1 MTGQKDEGEEGQRG
15 NGETE
20 DKGAAPRS
28 SDPLPISPLTHFPFG
43 LLPPLILMS
52 VSSTQNIHPSSVV
65 SPQARLG
72 GDCSIGPYCIVG
84 DEVTLGDGV
93 RLEAHCVIDGRTEIG
108 DGTHVYPFVSIGLAS
123 QDLKY
128 RGEPAE
134 TRIGRKCS
142 IREFVTIH
150 RGTQGGGMLTEIG
163 DDCLIMAQAHVA
175 HDCIIGNNV
184 IMANG
189 ATLAGHVSV
198 EDGANIGA
206 YSGVHQFCR
215 VGREAYV
222 GGYSVV
228 VKDALPYALSVGNHA
243 RCYGLNT
250 TGMKRRG
257 YTTEVINTLHHAF
270 HLLLNA
276 RLNTSQALS
285 AIREEITNS
294 AEVEE
299 LVRFIETSQRGVI
312 K

>member
-1 MTGQKDEGEEGQRG
+1 MSALRPRD
-15 NGETE
+15 
-20 DKGAAPRS
+20 AAVQ
-28 SDPLPISPLTHFPFG
+28 F
-43 LLPPLILMS
+43 
-52 VSSTQNIHPSSVV
+52 IHPSAVV
-65 SPQARLG
+65 QSGAQLG
-72 GDCSIGPYCIVG
+72 SDCYVGPYCVVG
-84 DEVTLGDGV
+84 DEVTLGDRV
-93 RLEAHCVIDGRTEIG
+93 RLESHCVVDGRTRIG
-108 DGTHVYPFVSIGLAS
+108 DDTHVFPFVSIGLAS

-134 TRIGRKCS
+134 TRIGRRNR
-142 IREFVTIH
+142 IREFVTVH
-150 RGTQGGGMLTEIG
+150 RGTEGGGGLTRTG

-175 HDCIIGNNV
+175 HDCLLGDHV

-228 VKDALPYALSVGNHA
+228 VKDALPFALTVGNHA
-243 RCYGLNT
+243 KCYGLNT
-250 TGMKRRG
+250 VGMKRRG
-257 YTTEVINTLHHAF
+257 YPQETAEALHHAF
-270 HLLLNA
+270 RLLLSSK
-276 RLNTSQALS
+276 LNTTQALER
-285 AIREEITNS
+285 IRDEIRGS

-299 LVRFIETSQRGVI
+299 LLRFIETSKRGVV